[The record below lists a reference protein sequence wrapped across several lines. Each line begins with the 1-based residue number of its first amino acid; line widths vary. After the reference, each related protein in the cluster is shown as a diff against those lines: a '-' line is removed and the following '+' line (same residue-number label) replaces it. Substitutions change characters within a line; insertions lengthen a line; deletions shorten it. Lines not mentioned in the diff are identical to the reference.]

1 MNELQQEKARLEERI
16 KFHDDQ
22 HQESARVANMY
33 RRQLKNLERTLSA
46 MGKSDGETLKEIAEG
61 LK

>member
-1 MNELQQEKARLEERI
+1 MNELQKEKERLEERI

-22 HQESARVANMY
+22 HKEAARMANMY
-33 RRQLKNLERTLSA
+33 RRQLKTLERA
-46 MGKSDGETLKEIAEG
+46 MGVMEKPASEVIQDISEG